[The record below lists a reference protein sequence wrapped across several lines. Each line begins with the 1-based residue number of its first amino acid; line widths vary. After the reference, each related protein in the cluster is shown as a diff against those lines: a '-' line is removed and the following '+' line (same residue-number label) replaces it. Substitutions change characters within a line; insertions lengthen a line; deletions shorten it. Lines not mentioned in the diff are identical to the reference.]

1 MQCCFG
7 HKHMTNENAL
17 EAVELMLLSFPSQG
31 ECEIYMDVNIVDD
44 DERLLTLRVNITMQV
59 KSTGSKNA
67 IFDSWERCRKRK
79 SQQIEEKLTVQ

>member
-17 EAVELMLLSFPSQG
+17 EAVELILLRFPSQG

-67 IFDSWERCRKRK
+67 IF
-79 SQQIEEKLTVQ
+79 